1 MTEKDSLLITSSQV
15 LTPAVRLT
23 QTRIHTASHSYYTE
37 IIRVVKRVNCWLFG
51 GYEVYGIHVGDQ
63 SQEQAVDVFLVP

>member
-1 MTEKDSLLITSSQV
+1 MTEKDSLLITSNTSG
-15 LTPAVRLT
+15 LT

-63 SQEQAVDVFLVP
+63 SQGQAVDVFLVP